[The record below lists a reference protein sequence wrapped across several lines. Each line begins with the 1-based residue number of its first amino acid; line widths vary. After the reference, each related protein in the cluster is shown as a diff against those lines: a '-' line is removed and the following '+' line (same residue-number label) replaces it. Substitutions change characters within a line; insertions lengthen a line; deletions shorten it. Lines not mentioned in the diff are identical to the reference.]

1 MSERG
6 TSRCY
11 SHDPETNHLRVYIR
25 RRTRVRSWPRAKIAR
40 WQRWGNDSASGTP
53 YRFVNTPRGY
63 APGEKPVAWA
73 SLTSRSKSLEDDGK
87 CLSVTT
93 SFLPTDRDFLFRAL
107 FSFSLSRSLKLK
119 LTHRQ
124 KATLSIIG
132 QSSLQSSG
140 LFITSIRLFIN
151 AYLSRNYQKYQ

>member
-73 SLTSRSKSLEDDGK
+73 SLTSRSKSLEDDRK

-107 FSFSLSRSLKLK
+107 FSLSLGPLNLNLHIGKKLRYRSLVNLRYSR
-119 LTHRQ
+119 LDC
-124 KATLSIIG
+124 
-132 QSSLQSSG
+132 SL
-140 LFITSIRLFIN
+140 R
-151 AYLSRNYQKYQ
+151 R